1 MAMSGIQTTL
11 RNNMCNALVDGIDV
25 GSGDATGD
33 CLVYT
38 SAFGTLLAT
47 LLFSNPAFGN
57 ASSGAATASAITSG
71 TAGNS
76 GTAATIRIRDRD
88 NATCFDGSAGQG
100 TGDYN
105 MNNSSVTSGD
115 SVACT
120 SFVVTQPAA

>member
-11 RNNMCNALVDGIDV
+11 RNNMCNALVDGLDV

-33 CLVYT
+33 FLVYT

-57 ASSGAATASAITSG
+57 SSSGTATASAITSG

-76 GTAATIRIRDRD
+76 GTAAACRNRDRD
-88 NATCFDGSAGQG
+88 NATCWDMTAGQG

-105 MNNSSVTSGD
+105 MNNSSITSGD

-120 SFVVTQPAA
+120 SYTVTQPAA